1 MATKRQ
7 PIGITFPLQRGD
19 SGYFNQ
25 SFDVVDQIKAN
36 LYLLFNTKRGERR
49 LNLDFGSTLSE
60 IIFEFNNEELSTIVE
75 QAIKNDVKKWI
86 PYVNIESVSIETTDK
101 EKDQGYVKIQVSFTA
116 NSVGISSSQSLTII
130 TPQNNI

>member
-49 LNLDFGSTLSE
+49 LNLDFGSTLWE
-60 IIFEFNNEELSTIVE
+60 IIFEFNNEELPTIVE

-86 PYVNIESVSIETTDK
+86 PYVNVESVSIETTDK

-116 NSVGISSSQSLTII
+116 DSVGISSPQSLTII

>member
-25 SFDVVDQIKAN
+25 SFDVVEQVKAN

-49 LNLDFGSTLSE
+49 LNINFGSTLWE
-60 IIFEFNNEELSTIVE
+60 VVFQFNNEELPTIIE
-75 QAIKNDVKKWI
+75 NAIKNDVKRWI
-86 PYVNIESVSIETTDK
+86 PYVNVENVSIETTDK
-101 EKDQGYVKIQVSFTA
+101 EKDDGYVKIEVSFTA
-116 NSVGISSSQSLTII
+116 NSLGISSPQSVTLI

>member
-25 SFDVVDQIKAN
+25 SFDVVDQVKAN
-36 LYLLFNTKRGERR
+36 LYLLFNTKKGERR
-49 LNLDFGSTLSE
+49 LNINFGSTLLE
-60 IIFEFNNEELSTIVE
+60 VIFQFNNEELPTIVE
-75 QAIKNDVKKWI
+75 NAIKNDVKRWM
-86 PYVNIESVSIETTDK
+86 PYVNVENVSIETTDK
-101 EKDQGYVKIQVSFTA
+101 EKDDGYVKIEVSFTA
-116 NSVGISSSQSLTII
+116 NSLGISSPQNVTII

>member
-7 PIGITFPLQRGD
+7 PIGITFPLQRGN

-25 SFDVVDQIKAN
+25 SFDVVEQVKAN

-49 LNLDFGSTLSE
+49 LNINFGSTLWE
-60 IIFEFNNEELSTIVE
+60 VVFQFNNEELPTIIE
-75 QAIKNDVKKWI
+75 NAIKNDVKRWI
-86 PYVNIESVSIETTDK
+86 PYVNVENVSIETTDK
-101 EKDQGYVKIQVSFTA
+101 EKDDGYVKIEVSFTA
-116 NSVGISSSQSLTII
+116 NSLGISSPQSVTII

>member
-7 PIGITFPLQRGD
+7 PIGLTFPLQRGEQ
-19 SGYFNQ
+19 GYFNQ
-25 SFDVVDQIKAN
+25 SFDVVDQVKAN

-49 LNLDFGSTLSE
+49 LNLDFGSTLWE
-60 IIFEFNNEELSTIVE
+60 IIFEFNNEELPTIVE

-86 PYVNIESVSIETTDK
+86 PYVNVESVSIETTDK

-116 NSVGISSSQSLTII
+116 DSVGISSLQNITMI

>member
-7 PIGITFPLQRGD
+7 PIGITFPLQRGN

-25 SFDVVDQIKAN
+25 SFDVVEQVKAN

-49 LNLDFGSTLSE
+49 LNINFGSTLWE
-60 IIFEFNNEELSTIVE
+60 VVFQFNNEELPTIIE
-75 QAIKNDVKKWI
+75 NAIKNDVKRWI
-86 PYVNIESVSIETTDK
+86 PYVNVENVSIETTDK
-101 EKDQGYVKIQVSFTA
+101 EKDDGYVKIEVSFTA
-116 NSVGISSSQSLTII
+116 NSLGISSPQSVTLI